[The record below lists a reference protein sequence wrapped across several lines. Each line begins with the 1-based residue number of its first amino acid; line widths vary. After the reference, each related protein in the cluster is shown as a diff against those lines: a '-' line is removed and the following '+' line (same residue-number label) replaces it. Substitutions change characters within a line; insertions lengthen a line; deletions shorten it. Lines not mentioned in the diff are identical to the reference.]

1 MAVVNYASKYA
12 SQVDERFSLG
22 SLTGALTNNAYDFI
36 GVETVNVYSIP
47 TVGMN
52 DYKTSGS
59 NRYGDPDELGN
70 SVQEMKLTQ
79 DRSFTFTIDRKSYDD
94 AQMTMEAGK
103 ALARQIAEVVIPEVD
118 IYRIHKIAASA
129 KVANIVTGATT
140 KTNAY
145 ENFLSVQEK
154 LDDTKIPAGGRIC
167 ICRSSYYKNIKLDD
181 AFTKKGDMA
190 TQIAINGA
198 VGEVDGVPI
207 IKAPAS
213 YFPANVDF
221 IITNPIVCVA
231 PIKLT
236 EYKIHTDAPG
246 ISGWLVEGRI
256 RYDAFCLNEK
266 LDAIGVHATETLASI
281 AITTAPTKT
290 AYKSGEKFDP
300 TGIVV
305 TATYGSSTT
314 QDVTKHVTYTPETIT
329 KAGNVTVSYTENGV
343 TKTAT
348 QAVTLDT

>member
-1 MAVVNYASKYA
+1 MAVVNYASKYDK
-12 SQVDERFSLG
+12 QVDERFKLG
-22 SLTGALTNNAYDFI
+22 SLTGAAVNNNYDFI
-36 GVETVNVYSIP
+36 GVETVNVYSVP

-70 SVQEMKLTQ
+70 NTQEMTLKQ

-94 AQMTMEAGK
+94 TQMTMEAGK
-103 ALARQIAEVVIPEVD
+103 ALSRQIDEVVIPEIDV
-118 IYRIHKIAASA
+118 YRLHKICASA
-129 KVANIVTGATT
+129 RAENIIISATT
-140 KTNAY
+140 KENAY

-154 LDDTKIPAGGRIC
+154 LDDAKVPTGGRIC

-190 TQIAINGA
+190 TKIAINGV

-266 LDAIGVHATETLASI
+266 LCAIGVHATDALSSI

-290 AYKSGEKFDP
+290 QYKSGEKFDP
-300 TGIVV
+300 TGMVV
-305 TATYGSSTT
+305 TATYGSSAT
-314 QDVTKHVTYTPETIT
+314 QDVTKYVAFAPETIT
-329 KAGNVTVSYTENGV
+329 QAGNVTVSYTENGV

-348 QAVTLDT
+348 QAVTIDG